1 MEGEIMRISNRLN
14 SLFVATVPLWALTAG
29 LAGCGHAGD
38 AGSVADRLREQLLDA
53 HPGAVIEIPAGQFH
67 FDQGL
72 IVRGERITLRG
83 AGMDRTV
90 LSFAGQKVGPEGL
103 VVQGK
108 TIRLEGFTVEDTAG
122 DAIKVNDTDGLV
134 IHAVQTRWTRLPAS
148 SHGAYGIYPVNS
160 HHILIEDSQAH
171 GATDSGVYV
180 GASTDIV
187 VRRNFSSENVV
198 GIEVENSQRA
208 EVYANTATGNTAG
221 LLVVSL
227 PDLPI
232 EGRGTRVHDN
242 IVKANNLPSFAA
254 EGALVANVRGG
265 TGVLVDSNKDTE
277 IFANDITDNRTAN
290 IMVNSYWTI
299 GNPFHKGANHKY
311 DPYPRHISIH
321 DNRFSG
327 GGDDPTGADLA
338 AVRTRL
344 FQGGHLPNIVWD
356 GYLPPNETVATT
368 QPICTGAQAEPVLA
382 LDRAHSYHDA
392 ALQTEPFHCTLPA
405 LPAGSDPA
413 QVAERVN

>member
-1 MEGEIMRISNRLN
+1 MRTFNRFS
-14 SLFVATVPLWALTAG
+14 SLSAAMAAVPLGALAG
-29 LAGCGHAGD
+29 LLAACSHGGD
-38 AGSVADRLREQLLDA
+38 TAAVADHLREQLLDA
-53 HPGAVIEIPAGQFH
+53 RPGAVIEIPAGQFH

-72 IVRGERITLRG
+72 IIRGERITLRG
-83 AGMDRTV
+83 AGMKQTI

-108 TIRLEGFTVEDTAG
+108 AIRLEGFTVEDTAG
-122 DAIKVNDTDGLV
+122 NAIKVNDTDDLV
-134 IHAVQTRWTRLPAS
+134 IRGVQTRWTRMPAS

-160 HHILIEDSQAH
+160 HRILIEDSEAH
-171 GATDSGVYV
+171 GATDSGIYV

-187 VRRNFSSENVV
+187 VRRNFASENVV

-208 EVYANTATGNTAG
+208 EVYGNTATGNTAG
-221 LLVVSL
+221 LLVVNL

-232 EGRGTRVHDN
+232 EGHGTRVHDN
-242 IVKANNLPSFAA
+242 MVKANNLPSFAA
-254 EGALVANVRGG
+254 EGALVGNVRGG
-265 TGVLVDSNKDTE
+265 TGILVDSNKDTE
-277 IFANDITDNRTAN
+277 IFANDIVDNRTAN

-299 GNPFHKGANHKY
+299 GNPVHEGANPKY

-327 GGDDPTGADLA
+327 GGDAPTGNDLL
-338 AVRTRL
+338 AVRDRL
-344 FQGGHLPNIVWD
+344 FPNGHFPNIVWD

-368 QPICTGAQAEPVLA
+368 QPICTGSQAEPVLA
-382 LDRAHSYHDA
+382 LDRPHGYHDA
-392 ALQTEPFHCTLPA
+392 ALQTEPFHCTLPPLTA
-405 LPAGSDPA
+405 TSDPA

>member
-1 MEGEIMRISNRLN
+1 MRTCNRFSFLV
-14 SLFVATVPLWALTAG
+14 VAAVPLCALTG
-29 LAGCGHAGD
+29 LLAGCGRSDPA
-38 AGSVADRLREQLLDA
+38 AVADQLRQQLLDA
-53 HPGAVIEIPAGQFH
+53 KPGAVIEIPAGQFH

-72 IVRGERITLRG
+72 IMRGERITLRG
-83 AGMDRTV
+83 AGMKKSI

-108 TIRLEGFTVEDTAG
+108 GIRLEGFTVQDTAG
-122 DAIKVNDTDGLV
+122 DAIKVNDTDDLV
-134 IHAVQTRWTRLPAS
+134 IRSVQTTWTRQPAS

-160 HHILIEDSQAH
+160 HHILIEDSEAH

-187 VRRNFSSENVV
+187 VRRNFASENVV

-208 EVYANTATGNTAG
+208 EVYGNTATGNTAG
-221 LLVVSL
+221 LLVVNL

-232 EGRGTRVHDN
+232 EGHGTRVHDN
-242 IVKANNLPSFAA
+242 MVKANNLASFAA
-254 EGALVANVRGG
+254 EGALVGNVRGG

-277 IFANDITDNRTAN
+277 IFANDIIDNRTAN

-299 GNPFHKGANHKY
+299 GNPVHEGANPKY

-327 GGDDPTGADLA
+327 GGDAPTGNDLVA
-338 AVRTRL
+338 LRDRL
-344 FQGGHLPNIVWD
+344 FPSGGHFPNIVWD

-368 QPICTGAQAEPVLA
+368 QPICTGSQAEPVLA
-382 LDRAHSYHDA
+382 LDRPHGYHDA
-392 ALQTEPFHCTLPA
+392 AVQTEPFHCTLPP
-405 LPAGSDPA
+405 LPATSDPA

>member
-1 MEGEIMRISNRLN
+1 MSTCNRFS
-14 SLFVATVPLWALTAG
+14 SLYVAAVPLCALTG
-29 LAGCGHAGD
+29 FLVGCGSTDPA
-38 AGSVADRLREQLLDA
+38 AVADHLREQLLDA
-53 HPGAVIEIPAGQFH
+53 KPGAVIQIPAGQFH

-83 AGMDRTV
+83 AGMNKTI

-108 TIRLEGFTVEDTAG
+108 TIRLEGFTVENSAG
-122 DAIKVNDTDGLV
+122 NAIKVNDTDELV
-134 IHAVQTRWTRLPAS
+134 IRGVQARWTRLPAS

-160 HHILIEDSQAH
+160 HHILIEDSEAH

-187 VRRNFSSENVV
+187 VRHNLASENVV

-208 EVYANTATGNTAG
+208 EVYGNTATGNSAG
-221 LLVVSL
+221 LLVVNL
-227 PDLPI
+227 PDLPL

-242 IVKANNLPSFAA
+242 VSKANNLPNFAA
-254 EGALVANVRGG
+254 QGELVANVRGG

-277 IFANDITDNRTAN
+277 IFANDISDNQTAN

-299 GNPFHKGANHKY
+299 GNPVHPGANPKY

-321 DNRFSG
+321 DNRFAG
-327 GGDDPTGADLA
+327 GGDAPTGPDLA
-338 AVRTRL
+338 TIRTRL
-344 FQGGHLPNIVWD
+344 FPNGGHFPNIVWD
-356 GYLPPNETVATT
+356 GYLPPDATVATT
-368 QPICTGAQAEPVLA
+368 QPICTGEHAEPVLA
-382 LDRAHSYHDA
+382 LDRPHQYHDA
-392 ALQTEPFHCTLPA
+392 AVQTEPFHCTLPPV
-405 LPAGSDPA
+405 PAAASDPA

>member
-1 MEGEIMRISNRLN
+1 MNFNTGLAVRMALY
-14 SLFVATVPLWALTAG
+14 ALTG
-29 LAGCGHAGD
+29 LLLGCQRAED
-38 AGSVADRLREQLLDA
+38 SATTAQRLREQLIDA
-53 HPGAVIEIPAGQFH
+53 QPGAVIQIPAGQFH

-83 AGMDRTV
+83 AGMDRTI

-108 TIRLEGFTVEDTAG
+108 GIRLEGFTVENTAG
-122 DAIKVNDTDGLV
+122 DAIKVNDTDDLV
-134 IHAVQTRWTRLPAS
+134 IRAVQARWTRSPAS

-171 GATDSGVYV
+171 GATDSGIYV

-187 VRRNFSSENVV
+187 VRRNLASQNVV

-208 EVYANTATGNTAG
+208 EVYANTATGNSAG
-221 LLVVSL
+221 LLVVNL
-227 PDLPI
+227 PDLPL

-242 IVKANNLPSFAA
+242 TVKANNLPNFAA
-254 EGALVANVRGG
+254 QGELVANVRGG

-277 IFANDITDNRTAN
+277 IFANDISDNQTAN
-290 IMVNSYWTI
+290 VMVNSFWTI
-299 GNPFHKGANHKY
+299 GNPFHKGANPNY

-327 GGDDPTGADLA
+327 GGDAPTGADLA
-338 AVRTRL
+338 AVRARL
-344 FQGGHLPNIVWD
+344 FPNGHFPNIVWD
-356 GYLPPNETVATT
+356 GYLPPNATVATT
-368 QPICTGAQAEPVLA
+368 QPICTGSTAEPVLA
-382 LDRAHSYHDA
+382 LDRPHAYRDA
-392 ALQTEPFHCTLPA
+392 ALETEPFHCTLPP
-405 LPAGSDPA
+405 LPAAPSDPG

>member
-1 MEGEIMRISNRLN
+1 M
-14 SLFVATVPLWALTAG
+14 ATSDRFSSSYTALVPLGVIAAVLT
-29 LAGCGHAGD
+29 GCARSSD
-38 AGSVADRLREQLLDA
+38 PSAMADHLREQLLDA
-53 HPGAVIEIPAGQFH
+53 RPGAVIKIPAGQFH

-83 AGMDRTV
+83 AGLDRTI

-108 TIRLEGFTVEDTAG
+108 SIRLEGFTVEDTAG
-122 DAIKVNDTDGLV
+122 DAIKVNDTDDLV

-171 GATDSGVYV
+171 GATDSGIYV

-187 VRRNFSSENVV
+187 VRRNLASENVV

-221 LLVVSL
+221 LLVVNL
-227 PDLPI
+227 PDLPL

-242 IVKANNLPSFAA
+242 MVKANNLPSFAA

-277 IFANDITDNRTAN
+277 IFANDIIDNRTAN

-299 GNPFHKGANHKY
+299 GNPFHKGANPKY

-327 GGDDPTGADLA
+327 GGDSPTGDDLIGLRA
-338 AVRTRL
+338 RL
-344 FQGGHLPNIVWD
+344 FQGGHFPNIVWD

-382 LDRAHSYHDA
+382 LDRPHGYHDA
-392 ALQTEPFHCTLPA
+392 AVQTEPFHCTLPPV
-405 LPAGSDPA
+405 PAASSDPA